1 MKNKQ
6 AELKFWERELKK
18 PNSSA
23 QVIEYISQQI
33 NYLKKTINPLY
44 KNERR
49 RLQDL
54 REAVIKLRTTYYN
67 EYYFVVSDPKQGAKA
82 DELYKHM
89 KECDAKK
96 EALDKQIRILELQM
110 EPEESRQRKVEIA
123 EEIKKIETKLQEK
136 GGDIH

>member
-67 EYYFVVSDPKQGAKA
+67 EYYFVVSDPK
-82 DELYKHM
+82 
-89 KECDAKK
+89 
-96 EALDKQIRILELQM
+96 
-110 EPEESRQRKVEIA
+110 
-123 EEIKKIETKLQEK
+123 
-136 GGDIH
+136 